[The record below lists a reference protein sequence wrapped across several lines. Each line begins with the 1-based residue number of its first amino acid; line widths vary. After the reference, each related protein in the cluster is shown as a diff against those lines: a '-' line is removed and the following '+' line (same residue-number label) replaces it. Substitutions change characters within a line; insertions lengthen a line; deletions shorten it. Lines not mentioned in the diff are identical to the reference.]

1 MYKLLTEEE
10 KQIVKKEYNLRRL
23 VVMLF
28 ALMVVLSVALVG
40 LLPSYLFST
49 VRHREIGEQLEI
61 LRPAE
66 GSEEASL
73 KSWLAETN
81 RKIGYLSPELDKD
94 TLSQYFDRLIRAR
107 PAGIS
112 VRRLGWKKSGEKV
125 AISIQG
131 VARDRQALIN
141 YEKALSSSLE
151 WADVVL
157 PISNLASDRNIE
169 FDISLSPQ

>member
-1 MYKLLTEEE
+1 MYKLLTEQE
-10 KQIVKKEYNLRRL
+10 KQIVKKEYNLHRL
-23 VVMLF
+23 VIMLL
-28 ALMVVLSVALVG
+28 ALVVVLSVALVG

-73 KSWLAETN
+73 KTWLAETN
-81 RKIGYLSPELDKD
+81 KKIGSLSPELDKD
-94 TLSQYFDRLIRAR
+94 TVSQYFDKLIQSK

-112 VRRLGWKKSGEKV
+112 VKRLGWKKSADKV

-141 YEKALSSSLE
+141 YEKALSSSGE

-157 PISNLASDRNIE
+157 PVSNLASDRNIE
-169 FDISLSPQ
+169 FDISLSPR

>member
-10 KQIVKKEYNLRRL
+10 KQIVKKEYNLHRL
-23 VVMLF
+23 VITLL
-28 ALMVVLSVALVG
+28 ALVVVLAVALVG

-73 KSWLAETN
+73 RTWLAETN
-81 RKIGYLSPELDKD
+81 RKIGSLSPELDRD
-94 TLSQYFDRLIRAR
+94 MVSQYFDKVIRAR

-112 VRRLGWKKSGEKV
+112 LNRLGWKKTGDKA

-131 VARDRQALIN
+131 VARDRQTLIN
-141 YEKALSSSLE
+141 YEKALSSSGE
-151 WADVVL
+151 WAEVVL

-169 FDISLSPQ
+169 FDISLFPK